1 MRNIA
6 NIKHARAADAFTK
19 HVTGLENLRPELID
33 ALLHG
38 DEAVRDAIVS
48 EISNLAYELH
58 QHARHLRPKKR

>member
-38 DEAVRDAIVS
+38 DEVVRDCIVS
-48 EISNLAYELH
+48 EIPNLLYELH
-58 QHARHLRPKKR
+58 QIARRIRPTR